1 MEKAKQIALDA
12 VPGATVYKAEY
23 DVDDGVAVYEIELI
37 KGSYEYEFKIDANTG
52 AILEQDKDWRD

>member
-1 MEKAKQIALDA
+1 M
-12 VPGATVYKAEY
+12 PGATVYKAEY